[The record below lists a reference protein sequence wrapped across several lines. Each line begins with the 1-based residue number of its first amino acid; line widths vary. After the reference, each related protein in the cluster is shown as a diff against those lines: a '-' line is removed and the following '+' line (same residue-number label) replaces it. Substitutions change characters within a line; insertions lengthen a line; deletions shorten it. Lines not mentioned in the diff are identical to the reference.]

1 MIGYVCI
8 GCDNP
13 PRAAKFY
20 DELLAVYGAK
30 RQGENER
37 YISYGLTPEGSSLLL
52 IKPFNGKPA
61 SAGNGAMVALEA
73 DSKEKVDAVYKKAM
87 ALGAKD
93 EGPAGARSPQF
104 YAAFFR
110 DPEGNKLAVY
120 HSS

>member
-8 GCDNP
+8 GCDDP
-13 PRAAKFY
+13 PRAARFY
-20 DELLAVYGAK
+20 DEVLAVFGAK

-61 SAGNGAMVALEA
+61 SAGNGAMVALAA
-73 DSKEKVDAVYKKAM
+73 DSKAKVDAVYKKAM

-93 EGPAGARSPQF
+93 EGPAGARSPDF

-120 HSS
+120 YSS

>member
-8 GCDNP
+8 GCDDP
-13 PRAAKFY
+13 PRAARFY
-20 DELLAVYGAK
+20 DEVLGVFGAK

-37 YISYGLTPEGSSLLL
+37 YISYGLTPDGASLLL

-110 DPEGNKLAVY
+110 DPEGNKLAIY

>member
-8 GCDNP
+8 GCNDP

-20 DELLAVYGAK
+20 DEVLAVFGAK
-30 RQGENER
+30 RQGANER
-37 YISYGLTPEGSSLLL
+37 YISWGTSPSGSSLLL
-52 IKPFNGKPA
+52 IKPFNGQPA
-61 SAGNGAMVALEA
+61 TAGNGAMVALSV
-73 DSKEKVDAVYKKAM
+73 DSTALVDAVYKKALE
-87 ALGAKD
+87 LGAKD
-93 EGPAGARSPQF
+93 EGPAGARSPDF

>member
-20 DELLAVYGAK
+20 DELLAVFGAK

-52 IKPFNGKPA
+52 IKPFDKQPA
-61 SAGNGAMVALEA
+61 SPGNGAMVALAA

-93 EGPAGARSPQF
+93 EGPAGARSPEF

-120 HSS
+120 YSS

>member
-8 GCDNP
+8 GCDDP
-13 PRAAKFY
+13 PRAGKFY

-37 YISYGLTPEGSSLLL
+37 YISWAKTPDGASLLL

-61 SAGNGAMVALEA
+61 SAGNGAMVALAA
-73 DSKEKVDAVYKKAM
+73 DSKATVDAVYKKAL

-93 EGPAGARSPQF
+93 EGPAGARSPDF

-120 HSS
+120 YSG

>member
-20 DELLAVYGAK
+20 DELLAVFGAK

-52 IKPFNGKPA
+52 IKPFDGKPA